1 MDAYVDKARRETR
14 FTTTLAGTLAL
25 IALLL
30 ACTGVYGVTSY
41 SVLQRTNELG
51 TRIALGAQPKDI
63 FGMVLREGMLPV
75 SSGLI
80 LGLLLSFGLTPLMSG
95 LLFGVRASDP
105 ATLIATSIFLA
116 AVGFLACYLP
126 ARRAMRV
133 DPLVA
138 LRYE

>member
-1 MDAYVDKARRETR
+1 
-14 FTTTLAGTLAL
+14 
-25 IALLL
+25 LLL